1 MAVFLRAAR
10 RRQLLVLART
20 HRCNVCSAAS
30 AWLKLGRDVGRLAQ
44 HCYIKRRRN
53 APRRFPFNSSAS
65 RPSRACLCKQSHS
78 CFERRMACGKT
89 GARRFGKTPPA
100 GRAIGSGSCGAVAW
114 AADPGPAPTPHTTNK
129 SRPQVRSCQVLSCL
143 VLSYIGAGTGLRC
156 LCAWDSSAVAAARQ
170 RTSSYTAIVV
180 DMDGCMLSFLSAFPM
195 FVPSL
200 SWLTD
205 HFYT

>member
-65 RPSRACLCKQSHS
+65 RPSRACLGKRSHS
-78 CFERRMACGKT
+78 CFERRMACEKT

-129 SRPQVRSCQVLSCL
+129 KQATGQVRSGLILSCL
-143 VLSYIGAGTGLRC
+143 VIYRSRYRLALPLCLGLKRGRRGKAENLIIHGHRRRHGRLHALFFEC
-156 LCAWDSSAVAAARQ
+156 
-170 RTSSYTAIVV
+170 
-180 DMDGCMLSFLSAFPM
+180 FPY
-195 FVPSL
+195 VCPEPVL
-200 SWLTD
+200 VN
-205 HFYT
+205 